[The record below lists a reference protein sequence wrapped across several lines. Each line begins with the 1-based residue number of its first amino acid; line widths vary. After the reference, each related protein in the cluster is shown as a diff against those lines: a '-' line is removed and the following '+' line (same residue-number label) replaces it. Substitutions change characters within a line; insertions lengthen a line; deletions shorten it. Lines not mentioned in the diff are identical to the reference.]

1 MKKCVLGDVAD
12 VIVSGVDK
20 KTKDGE
26 EKVRLCNYTDVYY
39 NWAITGDKYDG
50 LMKASA
56 KPEEIRKFKI
66 RKGQVALTK
75 DSETRDD
82 IGIPTYIAD
91 DFEDV
96 ILGYHCAL
104 ITPYDKQLDGSYLN
118 ALLRTKYAKEF
129 FANNAGGSGQRYY
142 LSDASIKELPLFLP
156 DFAEQK
162 RIGKFFSSIDRKIAL
177 NRKRIATLEAM
188 AKEIYD
194 YWFVQFDFPDA
205 HGRPYKSSGG
215 AMVYNPDLK
224 REIPKGWEAKS
235 VNDCGAFFRGVGYSK
250 ADERARRANTVL
262 VMRGNNISNGRIV
275 DDSDRVFIDKSLV
288 SAEQLMDRFS
298 VLFAMSSG
306 SKEHVGKAAV
316 YYDYPANAAFGA
328 FCSKYAPQPHY
339 RYMMFCFLASETYRA
354 FVKRICGGTGINNMK
369 PEYFDVP
376 LFAVP
381 HDEALLRKFN
391 DMAEQAYSQIYSC
404 TQEISKLIG
413 LRDFLLPVLMNGQVK
428 VG

>member
-1 MKKCVLGDVAD
+1 M
-12 VIVSGVDK
+12 S
-20 KTKDGE
+20 GE
-26 EKVRLCNYTDVYY
+26 EGNATPRNGRMTESKMTTATLGSILELQRGYDLPTSQMKPGNVPVAGSNGVIGYHDTSRADAPAITIGRSGSAGKVHYYDNPIWPHNTSLFVTDFKGNDPLYVYY
-39 NWAITGDKYDG
+39 LLSSLDFSNYCGSSVVPSLNRNVIYPILVDYHAEIDEQRRVVGV
-50 LMKASA
+50 LSA
-56 KPEEIRKFKI
+56 
-66 RKGQVALTK
+66 
-75 DSETRDD
+75 
-82 IGIPTYIAD
+82 
-91 DFEDV
+91 
-96 ILGYHCAL
+96 
-104 ITPYDKQLDGSYLN
+104 
-118 ALLRTKYAKEF
+118 
-129 FANNAGGSGQRYY
+129 
-142 LSDASIKELPLFLP
+142 
-156 DFAEQK
+156 
-162 RIGKFFSSIDRKIAL
+162 IDRKIAL

-250 ADERARRANTVL
+250 ADERARGTNTVL
-262 VMRGNNISNGRIV
+262 VMRGNNISNGQIV

-316 YYDYPANAAFGA
+316 YYDYPAKAAFGA
-328 FCSKYAPQPHY
+328 FCSKFVPQPQY

-369 PEYFDVP
+369 SEHFDVP

-381 HDEALLRKFN
+381 HDEALLHKFN
-391 DMAEQAYSQIYSC
+391 DMAEQAYSQIYNC
-404 TQEISKLIG
+404 TQENAKLIG

>member
-1 MKKCVLGDVAD
+1 M
-12 VIVSGVDK
+12 S
-20 KTKDGE
+20 GE
-26 EKVRLCNYTDVYY
+26 EGNDIDRNGRMTESKMTTATLGSILELQRGYDLPASQMIPGNIPVAGSNGIIGYHDKSRANAPAITIGRSGSAGKVHYYDESIWPHNTSLFVTDFKGNDPLYVYY
-39 NWAITGDKYDG
+39 LLLTLDFSNFYGSSVVPSLNRNIIYPVQVDYHA
-50 LMKASA
+50 
-56 KPEEIRKFKI
+56 EIGEQRK
-66 RKGQVALTK
+66 VA
-75 DSETRDD
+75 
-82 IGIPTYIAD
+82 G
-91 DFEDV
+91 V
-96 ILGYHCAL
+96 
-104 ITPYDKQLDGSYLN
+104 
-118 ALLRTKYAKEF
+118 
-129 FANNAGGSGQRYY
+129 
-142 LSDASIKELPLFLP
+142 LST
-156 DFAEQK
+156 
-162 RIGKFFSSIDRKIAL
+162 IDRKIAL

-328 FCSKYAPQPHY
+328 FCSKYVPQPHY

-369 PEYFDVP
+369 LEYFDVP
-376 LFAVP
+376 LLAVP
-381 HDEALLRKFN
+381 HDEALLHKFN
-391 DMAEQAYSQIYSC
+391 DMAEQAYSQIYNF
-404 TQEISKLIG
+404 TQEIAKLIG

>member
-1 MKKCVLGDVAD
+1 MTKCVLGDVAD
-12 VIVSGVDK
+12 VIISGVDK

-26 EKVRLCNYTDVYY
+26 ERVRLCNYTDVYY
-39 NWAITGDKYDG
+39 NWAITGDKHDG
-50 LMKASA
+50 LMEASA

-104 ITPYDKQLDGSYLN
+104 ITPHGKQLDGSYLN

-142 LSDASIKELPLFLP
+142 LSEASIRELPLFLP
-156 DFAEQK
+156 DVAEQK
-162 RIGKFFSSIDRKIAL
+162 RIGKFLSSIDRKIAL

-224 REIPKGWEAKS
+224 REIPKGWAIKTVGDIANVVTGKEDAS
-235 VNDCGAFFRGVGYSK
+235 FATDNGMYPFFTCSQKVLK
-250 ADERARRANTVL
+250 CDEYKFDGKNVL
-262 VMRGNNISNGRIV
+262 VAGNGEFCVKHYIGKCNAYQRTYVISPSNVNYWGAVYIEAQRAI
-275 DDSDRVFIDKSLV
+275 
-288 SAEQLMDRFS
+288 DRFKRC
-298 VLFAMSSG
+298 SSG
-306 SKEHVGKAAV
+306 SIVKFITMGDVRGLIV
-316 YYDYPANAAFGA
+316 YCPANIDL
-328 FCSKYAPQPHY
+328 YDP
-339 RYMMFCFLASETYRA
+339 
-354 FVKRICGGTGINNMK
+354 INQC
-369 PEYFDVP
+369 
-376 LFAVP
+376 L
-381 HDEALLRKFN
+381 
-391 DMAEQAYSQIYSC
+391 EQIEN
-404 TQEISKLIG
+404 QEREIVELSA
-413 LRDFLLPVLMNGQVK
+413 LRDFILPVLMNGQVK

>member
-39 NWAITGDKYDG
+39 NWAITSAKHDG
-50 LMKASA
+50 LMEASA

-215 AMVYNPDLK
+215 AMVYDPDLK
-224 REIPKGWEAKS
+224 REIPKEWEVSEIGSLAEIKS
-235 VNDCGAFFRGVGYSK
+235 GYPFRSDALIENGVHGVITIKNVQDYQLDLSQLCYINEIPEGVPGFCRIQNGACLMSLTGY
-250 ADERARRANTVL
+250 V
-262 VMRGNNISNGRIV
+262 GRICRVHKVGFLLNQRVGVVIPKVENREWLYAMLGERGLRAKINYLATGCAQANVSPV
-275 DDSDRVFIDKSLV
+275 DIGKIRVPFPTSELRNRYDEIAKCLT
-288 SAEQLMDRFS
+288 AEI
-298 VLFAMSSG
+298 FACR
-306 SKEHVGKAAV
+306 KEC
-316 YYDYPANAAFGA
+316 DE
-328 FCSKYAPQPHY
+328 
-339 RYMMFCFLASETYRA
+339 LAS
-354 FVKRICGGTGINNMK
+354 
-369 PEYFDVP
+369 
-376 LFAVP
+376 
-381 HDEALLRKFN
+381 
-391 DMAEQAYSQIYSC
+391 
-404 TQEISKLIG
+404 